1 MVEPDLGSG
10 RVVREAEHTY
20 HQGESMIIDA
30 HNHPDW
36 HKHNLDR
43 FLENMAQYDIDRTWL
58 FSWECP
64 VDEFDP
70 SYYRVGLSS
79 SEGPIPFGDCLHYV
93 EQRPSKFVLGYA
105 PDPRRPDAIDRLQAA
120 IDVHGV
126 RIYGELKL
134 RMTYDNPDA
143 LRMFRF
149 CGEQG
154 LPVTVHIDY
163 EFDTGRRYPRPNWWY
178 GGGIEAFERAVRAC
192 PGTTFIGHAP
202 GFWAHISGDNQAYEV
217 PYPPGP
223 VVPGGKVVQMLR
235 DYPNLCADLSAGSG
249 LNALQ
254 RDPSFASEFVLEFQ
268 DRLLYAR
275 DGFDNRLQEF
285 LDGLDL
291 PKEALVKIYAAN
303 ALRLVPEE
311 ATRS

>member
-1 MVEPDLGSG
+1 VI
-10 RVVREAEHTY
+10 V
-20 HQGESMIIDA
+20 DA

-36 HKHNLDR
+36 HKHNLSR
-43 FLENMAQYDIDRTWL
+43 YLENMAQYHIDRTWL
-58 FSWECP
+58 LSWECP
-64 VDEFDP
+64 ADEFDP
-70 SYYRVGLSS
+70 SYYRTGLTSP
-79 SEGPIPFGDCLHYV
+79 EGPISFRDCLRYK
-93 EQRPSKFVLGYA
+93 EQHPGKFLLGYA

-126 RIYGELKL
+126 RVYGELKL
-134 RMTYDNPDA
+134 RMCYDNPDA

-202 GFWAHISGDNQAYEV
+202 AFWAHISNDGQAYETY
-217 PYPPGP
+217 YPSGP
-223 VVPGGKVVQMLR
+223 VVPGGKAVQMLR

-249 LNALQ
+249 LNALR
-254 RDPSFASEFVLEFQ
+254 RDPAFAAGFLLEFR

-275 DGFDNRLQEF
+275 DDFHNELQVF
-285 LDGLDL
+285 LDSLDL
-291 PKEALVKIYAAN
+291 PKEVLVQIYAAN

-311 ATRS
+311 GEHG

>member
-1 MVEPDLGSG
+1 
-10 RVVREAEHTY
+10 
-20 HQGESMIIDA
+20 MIIDA

-36 HKHNLDR
+36 HKHDLGR

-58 FSWECP
+58 LSWECP
-64 VDEFDP
+64 VGEFDP
-70 SYYRVGLSS
+70 SYHRVGLAG
-79 SEGPIPFGDCLHYV
+79 SEGPIPFHDCLRYKR
-93 EQRPSKFVLGYA
+93 ERPDKFVLGYA

-126 RIYGELKL
+126 RLYGELKL
-134 RMTYDNPDA
+134 RMMYDNPDA

-149 CGEQG
+149 CGEQD

-202 GFWAHISGDNQAYEV
+202 GFWAHISGDDQAYEV
-217 PYPPGP
+217 SYPPGP
-223 VVPGGKVVQMLR
+223 VAPGGKVVQMLR
-235 DYPNLCADLSAGSG
+235 DYPNLYADLSAGSG
-249 LNALQ
+249 LNALR
-254 RDPSFASEFVLEFQ
+254 RDPSFASEFLIEFQ

-275 DGFDNRLQEF
+275 DGFSNQLQEF
-285 LDGLDL
+285 LEGLDL
-291 PKEALVKIYAAN
+291 PKEVLVKVYAAN

-311 ATRS
+311 TTRS